1 MLAKFKSLRAQLVA
15 LAVVSML
22 LGLLALAVVNYL
34 TARSQVLD
42 DLQKTTQGLA
52 QAQAQAIS
60 DWAASKVAVV
70 KSTVPVTT
78 VPEADAPKF
87 LLQAHDSG
95 GFDNSYVAFA
105 DKRILFHAPQNL
117 PPGYDPTGRPW
128 YLLASRGN
136 GPVLTSPYK
145 DAATQRMVVTFALA
159 VKEGGNTA
167 AVVAGDVF
175 LDNVVNIVKSIRPTA
190 SSFAFLTDKDG
201 NFIAHPDLKRG
212 GTPAKDAV
220 AGLTAERLQQLAAA
234 GKLEGADIDGVGHEL
249 LATAVKGTDWVLVI
263 ALNKSESLASL
274 RSLAASSL
282 VAAAIVLVLA
292 GLATGALVAQR
303 LSRLAQLDE
312 VMRDIAS
319 GDGDLTRR
327 VSTAGDDELATIG
340 NSFNTFVEKLSGV
353 LREIRESSESVRT
366 ASQEI
371 ALGNQ
376 DLSARTE
383 QTASSLEETS
393 CSTEQLTDTV
403 KLNAERAAQA
413 NQLVSAASSVAQRG
427 GAVVSR
433 VVSTMQDISASS
445 SRIADIIG
453 VIDGIAFQTNIL
465 ALNAAVEAA
474 RAGEQGRGFAV
485 VASEVRSLAQRSAD
499 AAKEIKT
506 LISASVER
514 VESGSRLVNEAG
526 ETMNEIVGSV
536 GQVTGIMQEI
546 AAASSEQSGSIAEV
560 STAISHLDQLT
571 QQNAA
576 LVEESAAAAEALKQ
590 QAERLAAAVAGFRLN

>member
-1 MLAKFKSLRAQLVA
+1 
-15 LAVVSML
+15 
-22 LGLLALAVVNYL
+22 
-34 TARSQVLD
+34 
-42 DLQKTTQGLA
+42 
-52 QAQAQAIS
+52 
-60 DWAASKVAVV
+60 
-70 KSTVPVTT
+70 
-78 VPEADAPKF
+78 
-87 LLQAHDSG
+87 
-95 GFDNSYVAFA
+95 
-105 DKRILFHAPQNL
+105 
-117 PPGYDPTGRPW
+117 
-128 YLLASRGN
+128 
-136 GPVLTSPYK
+136 
-145 DAATQRMVVTFALA
+145 
-159 VKEGGNTA
+159 
-167 AVVAGDVF
+167 
-175 LDNVVNIVKSIRPTA
+175 
-190 SSFAFLTDKDG
+190 
-201 NFIAHPDLKRG
+201 
-212 GTPAKDAV
+212 
-220 AGLTAERLQQLAAA
+220 
-234 GKLEGADIDGVGHEL
+234 
-249 LATAVKGTDWVLVI
+249 VI

-393 CSTEQLTDTV
+393 SSTEQLTDTV

-485 VASEVRSLAQRSAD
+485 VAGEVRSLAGRSAD
-499 AAKEIKT
+499 AAKEIKS
-506 LISASVER
+506 LIGSSVER
-514 VESGSRLVNEAG
+514 VEAGARLVAEAG
-526 ETMNEIVGSV
+526 KTMDELVGAVERVKDIMGEI
-536 GQVTGIMQEI
+536 TT
-546 AAASSEQSGSIAEV
+546 ATAEQSDGIAQV
-560 STAISHLDQLT
+560 NLAIAQLDQVT

-576 LVEESAAAAEALKQ
+576 LVEQSTAAAESLRE
-590 QAERLAAAVAGFRLN
+590 QAQSLASAVDTFKVARR